1 MAELVNCVV
10 YIKFLFRP
18 EMGHIRR
25 SNALI
30 KQQGIRFLNCLSV
43 LLGLLLVSCG
53 KDANQLA
60 PIVTKAVPV
69 NFIVAQPVDLP
80 VTLETVAQT
89 EGAKEVEIR
98 PRVGGVLLKRL
109 YDEGMPVKA
118 GESLYLIDP
127 EPYKNMLAEAN
138 ANLQEQQARVKLARE
153 DLQRQHQLYEKGFIS
168 RRAYDLVKTELTVAE
183 TVLQSAKARARQVQ
197 LNYSYTSVK
206 APVSGVTGHS
216 QFSEGALVLANTSML
231 TTVSQLSPIWVRFSF
246 SENEVIQFGG
256 YLNEGNVHN
265 ITMILSDGSEYPLP
279 GRINFAASKIDSV
292 LATQQIRA
300 TFENPEQRVLSGQF
314 VRVRVAAG
322 KLRTVYR
329 IPQVAVLTSDLGKY
343 VYIINGDLTVSSRPV
358 TVGNWIG
365 KDWLIEAGLNP
376 GDRIVIDNLMRLA
389 PGKLIEP
396 RS

>member
-1 MAELVNCVV
+1 MV

-18 EMGHIRR
+18 EMSCTGR
-25 SNALI
+25 SDTL
-30 KQQGIRFLNCLSV
+30 RFLNCLSV
-43 LLGLLLVSCG
+43 LLSLLLVSCG
-53 KDANQLA
+53 KDANQLV

-98 PRVGGVLLKRL
+98 PRIGGVLLKRL
-109 YDEGMPVKA
+109 YEEGMPVKA
-118 GESLYLIDP
+118 GEPLYLIDP

-138 ANLQEQQARVKLARE
+138 ANLREQQARVKLARE

-183 TVLQSAKARARQVQ
+183 TALQSAKARASQMQ
-197 LNYSYTSVK
+197 LNYSYTSVN
-206 APVSGVTGHS
+206 APVSGVTGRS
-216 QFSEGALVLANTSML
+216 QFSEGALVLANASVL

-246 SENEVIQFGG
+246 SENEVMQFGG
-256 YLNEGNVHN
+256 YLNEGNVHS

-343 VYIINGDLTVSSRPV
+343 VYIINDDLTVSSRPV
-358 TVGNWIG
+358 TVGNWIE
-365 KDWLIEAGLNP
+365 KDWLIEGGLNP

-396 RS
+396 RL